1 MNWRVIEY
9 GMRGTQPK
17 QPSMFTMVSLDAMV
31 PEGHPIRAIKPLVDE
46 ALRELS
52 PQFDGMYAKC
62 GRPSIP
68 PERLLKA
75 MLVIAL
81 FSVRSEEQ
89 FCEQLRY
96 NMLFRWFLDMDIN
109 EEPFVPTTFTH
120 NRERL
125 IEHEVAPKFFRQVVD
140 QARAKGLLSS
150 EHFSVDGT
158 LIEAWASMKSF
169 RPKDDDRGD
178 NNGFGDFKGTKR
190 TNDTHES
197 KTDPEAK
204 LIRKGKGKEA
214 KLAFMGQAFMENR
227 NGLLVDFITTEA
239 NGHAERDA
247 AVEMVKRERGR
258 RGTAKPRRITV
269 SGDAAYAAREFLKRM
284 RELRATPHVAQGQH
298 APLDARTTR
307 HSGYAV
313 SVRARR
319 LIEKIFGWLKTVA
332 GLRRSRF
339 RGREPTGLYALF
351 AASAYNLL
359 RMSKLTASAA

>member
-1 MNWRVIEY
+1 
-9 GMRGTQPK
+9 
-17 QPSMFTMVSLDAMV
+17 MFAMVSLDAMV
-31 PEGHPIRAIKPLVDE
+31 PEKHPIRAIKPLVDE

-52 PQFDGMYAKC
+52 PLFDTMYAKS

-109 EEPFVPTTFTH
+109 EEPFVPTTFSH

-125 IEHEVAPKFFRQVVD
+125 LQHEVAPRFFRQVVD

-150 EHFSVDGT
+150 DHFSVDGT

-169 RPKDDDRGD
+169 RPKDDDHGD
-178 NNGFGDFKGTKR
+178 NNGFGDFRGTKR

-197 KTDPEAK
+197 KTDPDAK
-204 LIRKGKGKEA
+204 LIRKGRGKEA
-214 KLAFMGQAFMENR
+214 KLAFMGQALMENR
-227 NGLLVDFITTEA
+227 NGLLIDFVTTEA

-247 AVEMVKRERGR
+247 AVEMIEGERAR
-258 RGTAKPRRITV
+258 RGAKKPRRVTV
-269 SGDAAYAAREFLKRM
+269 AADAAYAAREFLERM
-284 RELRATPHVAQGQH
+284 RKLRATPHVAQGQR

-307 HSGYAV
+307 HAGYAV

-319 LIEKIFGWLKTVA
+319 LIEKVFGWLKTVG
-332 GLRRSRF
+332 GLRRSRY
-339 RGREPTGLYALF
+339 RGREPTGFYALF

-359 RMSKLTASAA
+359 RMSRLTAPAV